1 MQFRSCQAQQK
12 YIEDP
17 PNATGSNTSAEPT
30 IGMGTVARM
39 KRILYIIDDLPIDFP
54 INIMHLEFV
63 YADSKIL

>member
-1 MQFRSCQAQQK
+1 
-12 YIEDP
+12 
-17 PNATGSNTSAEPT
+17 
-30 IGMGTVARM
+30 M